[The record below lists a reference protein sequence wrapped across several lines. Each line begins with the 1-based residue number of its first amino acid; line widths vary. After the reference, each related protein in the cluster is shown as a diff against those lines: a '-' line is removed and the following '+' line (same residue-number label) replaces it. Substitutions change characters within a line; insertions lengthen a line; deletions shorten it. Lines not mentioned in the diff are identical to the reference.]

1 MYITKTKNTY
11 IRTYTA
17 STYVYIYV
25 IPQYLDTYI
34 FHLEIHT
41 RKSRIQPRDRY
52 GVQPDQTQN
61 EEGRTDNGN
70 GEWITVTVTVTENG
84 CR

>member
-52 GVQPDQTQN
+52 GVQPDQT
-61 EEGRTDNGN
+61 EKEWRMENGN
-70 GEWITVTVTVTENG
+70 GECITVTENG
-84 CR
+84 